1 METITVSLV
10 GAGPGDPE
18 LITLKGARKLGA
30 ADVVYY
36 DALVSRELLSLCRPG
51 ARLVPVGKRRG
62 VETMSQEEIIGCLIR
77 DGRARRRVVRLK
89 GGDPFVFGRGGE
101 EAIALLEAGVD
112 FEVVP
117 GVSAGIAVPALAGIP
132 ITHRGASSSVAFV
145 TAHDLSSTRDG
156 RKGQRRLAGL
166 ARSVDT
172 LVIFMAK
179 AERSRVR
186 RTLIAAGLSG
196 ETPVALIESGSTP
209 RETVLRSTLGE
220 LDGDEMT
227 PAGGGP
233 ALLVIGPTVALSDRL
248 RPRAAQVLE
257 DRHRKEAV

>member
-18 LITLKGARKLGA
+18 LITLKGAKRLAA

-36 DALVSRELLSLCRPG
+36 DALVSRELLSLCNPA

-62 VETMSQEEIIGCLIR
+62 VETMSQEEIIACLIR

-101 EAIALLEAGVD
+101 EALALLEAGVS

-117 GVSAGIAVPALAGIP
+117 GVSSGIAVPALAGIP
-132 ITHRGASSSVAFV
+132 ITHRGAASSVAFV
-145 TAHDLSSTRDG
+145 TAHDLSSSRDG
-156 RKGQRRLAGL
+156 RSGKRRLAGL
-166 ARSVDT
+166 ARAVDT

-179 AERSRVR
+179 AERARVR
-186 RTLIAAGLSG
+186 RTLMAAGLSG

-209 RETVLRSTLGE
+209 RETVLRSTLRD
-220 LDGDEMT
+220 LDGDSMT
-227 PAGGGP
+227 PVGGGP
-233 ALLVIGPTVALSDRL
+233 ALLVIGQTVALADRL
-248 RPRAAQVLE
+248 RPRAGAAVA
-257 DRHRKEAV
+257 DRLRKEAV